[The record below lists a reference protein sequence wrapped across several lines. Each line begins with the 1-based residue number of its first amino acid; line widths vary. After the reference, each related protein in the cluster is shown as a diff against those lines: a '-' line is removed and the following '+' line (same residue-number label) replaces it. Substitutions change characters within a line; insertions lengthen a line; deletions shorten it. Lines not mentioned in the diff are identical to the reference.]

1 MCNFKLDSREVC
13 SGIFVAKCCHLYGCQ
28 AWGIKTKALYEL
40 DVCWRKAVRK
50 LWHLPY
56 TTRSRFLPGLVGTA
70 SLRDQV
76 MRRFAKFYNG
86 ILQGKNNK
94 MKLISNISTYNDHRR
109 KGTIG
114 ENVECIS
121 RLWNCSYDY
130 LCENTA
136 STVDIETSDRVR
148 AIKELTACK
157 DNGDHL
163 PIFDSS
169 ELSDLIGEIAC

>member
-1 MCNFKLDSREVC
+1 
-13 SGIFVAKCCHLYGCQ
+13 
-28 AWGIKTKALYEL
+28 
-40 DVCWRKAVRK
+40 
-50 LWHLPY
+50 
-56 TTRSRFLPGLVGTA
+56 
-70 SLRDQV
+70 

-86 ILQGKNNK
+86 ISQGKNNK
-94 MKLISNISTYNDHRR
+94 MKLISNISTYSDHRR
-109 KGTIG
+109 KGTVG

-169 ELSDLIGEIAC
+169 ELSDLIGEIACY